1 MPAARAAHVVEA
13 KDERALLLEE
23 EDVDILAWA
32 MGKTAVPARWQGQ
45 MMTRL
50 QALDYIKYS

>member
-32 MGKTAVPARWQGQ
+32 MGWKAPPAKYDGP
-45 MMTRL
+45 L
-50 QALDYIKYS
+50 LEALKKLDFVTI